1 MTHQAPSDLISSWLA
16 FTSGEERAFTAIFA
30 ALWEDCYVYAFKVLG
45 NGQDAQEVVQELFIR
60 LWNKR
65 ESLREVSS
73 PRAYVFGALKNSL
86 LNFLAGRKLPLFAL
100 DTIRDEHG
108 TMAAADPLQRKEER
122 ALLMHALEF
131 LPDKTR
137 QVIYLSHFEGL
148 STREIALQT
157 GAAEQTVRNQLNIA
171 IKKLHT
177 ILGKRWLLSILIL
190 RTILIHR

>member
-1 MTHQAPSDLISSWLA
+1 
-16 FTSGEERAFTAIFA
+16 
-30 ALWEDCYVYAFKVLG
+30 
-45 NGQDAQEVVQELFIR
+45 
-60 LWNKR
+60 
-65 ESLREVSS
+65 
-73 PRAYVFGALKNSL
+73 
-86 LNFLAGRKLPLFAL
+86 
-100 DTIRDEHG
+100 
-108 TMAAADPLQRKEER
+108 
-122 ALLMHALEF
+122 MHALEF